1 MKLKQTL
8 LAGSLSLAMI
18 LSLSTVASASNKV
31 NFEQNTA
38 TDNTYGYVDSEVDRH
53 MSKAKAWIQSSISLL
68 VVIHLSLYSMEM
80 EKVA

>member
-8 LAGSLSLAMI
+8 LAGSLSLAMV

-38 TDNTYGYVDSEVDRH
+38 TDNTYGYVDSEVDQF
-53 MSKAKAWIQSSISLL
+53 KTYTTYVKGKSLDTKLYKPVSGDTL
-68 VVIHLSLYSMEM
+68 VV
-80 EKVA
+80 VFN

>member
-18 LSLSTVASASNKV
+18 LSLSTVASASNKF

-38 TDNTYGYVDSEVDRH
+38 TDNTYGYVDSEVDQFKTYTTYVWRRR
-53 MSKAKAWIQSSISLL
+53 QNQQ
-68 VVIHLSLYSMEM
+68 LYTTCR
-80 EKVA
+80 